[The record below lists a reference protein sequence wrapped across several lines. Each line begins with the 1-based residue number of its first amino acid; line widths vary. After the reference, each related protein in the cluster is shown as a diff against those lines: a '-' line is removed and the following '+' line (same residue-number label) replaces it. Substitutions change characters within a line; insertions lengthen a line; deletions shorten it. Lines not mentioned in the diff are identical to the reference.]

1 MGLVVQAPADTL
13 LATTGLPTVAAGQPL
28 PAAPCGDV
36 FASLLASLSG
46 SFKASCEENI
56 QLPNPSGIELLPSA
70 EDADPAKGAGGD
82 PLAALLAMGIPIV
95 VPQPAP
101 ASVAPPVEASAR
113 TVSPAKTGSS
123 ETYSRIEHLPIEPVA
138 MEPAAPAPPP
148 SQSAA
153 AIPDEPTGQ
162 AESAA
167 QSVEMLP
174 PSENIVAG
182 APGPGA
188 PPPRPAAPGPV
199 TEAPSEGS
207 QPGATSVVRSVGNA
221 QKRND
226 TASDTEAGED
236 EHAGPGHRPDR
247 PQPRASAQGIAHAAP
262 NSAVGEFRPT
272 TEAPETEA
280 VSTVP
285 VEASEVPP
293 QVDQVA
299 STVIETVDAGGGE
312 ARIHLDPADL
322 GEVTIHVRTN
332 GDTVHVEVRAER
344 QEAMQLLRDHTQDL
358 SNLLGERG
366 LNLSDVNVGLGRGD
380 QGRAW
385 GEASQREDRGAAG
398 EFASILGGDDGA
410 AIEIHQRLRA
420 AYNPDGALVYR
431 V

>member
-1 MGLVVQAPADTL
+1 M
-13 LATTGLPTVAAGQPL
+13 
-28 PAAPCGDV
+28 
-36 FASLLASLSG
+36 
-46 SFKASCEENI
+46 
-56 QLPNPSGIELLPSA
+56 
-70 EDADPAKGAGGD
+70 
-82 PLAALLAMGIPIV
+82 
-95 VPQPAP
+95 
-101 ASVAPPVEASAR
+101 
-113 TVSPAKTGSS
+113 
-123 ETYSRIEHLPIEPVA
+123 
-138 MEPAAPAPPP
+138 
-148 SQSAA
+148 
-153 AIPDEPTGQ
+153 
-162 AESAA
+162 
-167 QSVEMLP
+167 
-174 PSENIVAG
+174 
-182 APGPGA
+182 
-188 PPPRPAAPGPV
+188 
-199 TEAPSEGS
+199 
-207 QPGATSVVRSVGNA
+207 
-221 QKRND
+221 
-226 TASDTEAGED
+226 
-236 EHAGPGHRPDR
+236 
-247 PQPRASAQGIAHAAP
+247 
-262 NSAVGEFRPT
+262 
-272 TEAPETEA
+272 
-280 VSTVP
+280 P

-380 QGRAW
+380 QGRAL